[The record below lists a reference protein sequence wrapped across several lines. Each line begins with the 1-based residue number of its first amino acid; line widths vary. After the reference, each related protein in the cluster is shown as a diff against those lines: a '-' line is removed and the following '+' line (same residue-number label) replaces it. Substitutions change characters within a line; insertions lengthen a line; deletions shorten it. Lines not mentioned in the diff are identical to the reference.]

1 MARTLANRETVWLL
15 AGVLLFIMITAG
27 VAVVVGAA
35 VKLLMPSV
43 SYTAAV
49 TAIASAITIWGAS
62 VVRDIKTGGW
72 K

>member
-1 MARTLANRETVWLL
+1 MARVLANREKVWLL
-15 AGVLLFIMITAG
+15 AGLLLFITMTAG

-43 SYTAAV
+43 SYTAAA
-49 TAIASAITIWGAS
+49 TAIASAIILWGAS